1 MRVPSTSVRR
11 DWLATMIGRVQAAA
25 SQRVIMDTHDAC
37 LFLHSWAAALPT
49 AKGRAEQLVLR
60 DLLLGFAAQ
69 WGAVLHHRAHL
80 SGGEKQCDFVPEI
93 LLPLVWKNDVTAPLD
108 GFRRW
113 IDRFCKEFDRHHPH
127 SAPHRAAEIV
137 RREYRQ
143 PLKLES
149 LGVRTNT
156 TARRLAPAFQREYG
170 MSVRD
175 YHRFVRMA
183 HALDGVRHEKIANV
197 ARDVGYRS
205 KKNFYRA
212 FKQLTGMLPS
222 QFRRLP
228 PEFARRMIQTVHEK
242 F

>member
-1 MRVPSTSVRR
+1 MHASTSVRR
-11 DWLATMIGRVQAAA
+11 DRLATMIGRVQAAA
-25 SQRVIMDTHDAC
+25 SQRVIVDMHDAC

-49 AKGRAEQLVLR
+49 PKGRAEQLVLR
-60 DLLLGFAAQ
+60 DLLLGLAAQ
-69 WGAVLHHRAHL
+69 WGAALHHRAHL
-80 SGGEKQCDFVPEI
+80 SGGEKRCDFVPEI

-127 SAPHRAAEIV
+127 SAPHKAAEIV

-149 LGVRTNT
+149 LGIRANT
-156 TARRLAPAFQREYG
+156 TARRLAPAFRREYG

-183 HALDGVRHEKIANV
+183 HALNGVRHEKVEIV

-228 PEFARRMIQTVHEK
+228 SESARRMIQTVQQK